1 MHSQLCNPPSIP
13 LSLSL
18 RRGLGERWC
27 ISSATGASPG
37 DMVAATPLFITD
49 RIGAYSPYHSPPPTI
64 IGSPPS
70 HGERMHPTACA
81 QAMVGASSSW

>member
-1 MHSQLCNPPSIP
+1 MQSNLHSS

-37 DMVAATPLFITD
+37 DMVAATPLFITN
-49 RIGAYSPYHSPPPTI
+49 RWSLLTYHSPPPTI